1 VNAALQG
8 YLAAMEESLAEAGVL
23 ADAAA
28 EVRAVAE
35 AVDAS
40 TELTLAVDDGAVPA
54 AARRSVLDDLLAGK
68 VRDEV
73 ARLVHQAVTVVT
85 AAEVTTSF
93 HWLASRLAEAA
104 DRARNHP
111 DAAPREEPALGR
123 LASRHRVGGYAAT
136 IFESV
141 TTSELEDIED
151 DLFRFARTVESS
163 RPLRSALADRE
174 LPVAER
180 QGLAA
185 GLLAGKVAAPTLR
198 LVAYAIRGGRARDF
212 VWTLDGLVE
221 AAAAAR
227 GWRVAKVRTAEPV
240 AEDQQ
245 RDLRDALATVTGQ
258 PVELQVTTDPA
269 LLAGAVVEV
278 GDLLVDASARHRLDE
293 LREQF
298 ATDGH
303 APAERLNHTIR
314 PEEPPR

>member
-8 YLAAMEESLAEAGVL
+8 YLAAMEESLAGAGAL
-23 ADAAA
+23 ADAAG
-28 EVRAVAE
+28 EIRAVAE
-35 AVDAS
+35 TVEAS

-54 AARRSVLDDLLAGK
+54 AARRSVLDELLAGK

-73 ARLVHQAVTVVT
+73 ARLVHQAVTVVPP
-85 AAEVTTSF
+85 AEVTTSF

-104 DRARNHP
+104 ERARTHP
-111 DAAPREEPALGR
+111 DAPPPEEPALGR
-123 LASRHRVGGYAAT
+123 LASRHRVGGYAAA

-151 DLFRFARTVESS
+151 DLFRFARTVEAN
-163 RPLRSALADRE
+163 RQLRSALADRE
-174 LPVAER
+174 LPVVER

-185 GLLAGKVAAPTLR
+185 SLLAGKVAAPTTR

-227 GWRVAKVRTAEPV
+227 GWRVAKVRAAEPV
-240 AEDQQ
+240 PEDQQ
-245 RDLRDALATVTGQ
+245 RELSDALARVTGR
-258 PVELQVTTDPA
+258 PVELQVTTDA
-269 LLAGAVVEV
+269 SLLAGAVVEV
-278 GDLLVDASARHRLDE
+278 GDLLVDGSARHRLEE

-303 APAERLNHTIR
+303 APAERLTHTIG

>member
-8 YLAAMEESLAEAGVL
+8 YLAATEESLAVAGAL

-28 EVRAVAE
+28 ELRAIAGT
-35 AVDAS
+35 VDAS
-40 TELTLAVDDGAVPA
+40 TELTLVLDDGALPA
-54 AARRSVLDDLLAGK
+54 TARRSVLGELLAGK
-68 VRDEV
+68 VREQV
-73 ARLVHQAVTVVT
+73 ARLVHQAVTVVP

-93 HWLASRLAEAA
+93 RWLASRLTEAA
-104 DRARNHP
+104 DRARTEPGAPPP
-111 DAAPREEPALGR
+111 DEPALGR
-123 LASRHRVGGYAAT
+123 LASRHRVEGYAAAV
-136 IFESV
+136 FESV
-141 TTSELEDIED
+141 SIGELEDIED
-151 DLFRFARTVESS
+151 DLFRFARTVEAS

-174 LPVAER
+174 LPVPER

-185 GLLAGKVAAPTLR
+185 ALLAGKVAPSSLR

-221 AAAAAR
+221 SAAAAR
-227 GWRVAKVRTAEPV
+227 GWRVAKVRAAESVP
-240 AEDQQ
+240 EDQQ
-245 RDLRDALATVTGQ
+245 HELRSALQSLTGD
-258 PVELQVTTDPA
+258 PVELQVVTDPS

-278 GDLLVDASARHRLDE
+278 GDLLVDGTVRHRLDE

-303 APAERLNHTIR
+303 APVERLTTTR